1 MKKAGKTMIK
11 KYWIVIVLVL
21 SLFPWSAFAEDPKL
35 SAVLEGIRKRYGL
48 VPGLTLTYEREV
60 ITKSMAM
67 LGDQVKAEVATGL
80 IHYKSPH
87 SLKFQQETPT
97 KEILVTD
104 GNVLWW
110 YVQAKNQAH
119 RYSSHQMSRE
129 VKLLGD
135 IFQGLRGVEQSFV
148 ILQKGEDD
156 KGAMILE
163 VTPSPSWGEI
173 DHIDLTI
180 TPGTFHIQKVE
191 IYNLLGGLTRFKLG
205 DSVKEER
212 FKDDFFKFSPP
223 AGTRVIEE

>member
-1 MKKAGKTMIK
+1 MIK
-11 KYWIVIVLVL
+11 RYWIVIVLVL
-21 SLFPWSAFAEDPKL
+21 SLSPWNAFAEDPKL
-35 SAVLEGIRKRYGL
+35 STILEGIRKRYGL

-67 LGDQVKAEVATGL
+67 LGAQVKPEVATGV
-80 IHYKSPH
+80 IYYKSPH

-110 YVQAKNQAH
+110 YIQAKNQAH
-119 RYSSHQMSRE
+119 RYSAHQLSQE
-129 VKLLGD
+129 LKLLGD

-148 ILQKGEDD
+148 ILQKGEDE
-156 KGAMILE
+156 KGALILE
-163 VTPSPSWGEI
+163 VTPNPSWGDI
-173 DHIDLTI
+173 DHIDLTV
-180 TPGTFHIQKVE
+180 TPGSFHIQKVE

-212 FKDDFFKFSPP
+212 FKDDFFKFTPP
-223 AGTRVIEE
+223 PGTRVIE

>member
-1 MKKAGKTMIK
+1 MAGF
-11 KYWIVIVLVL
+11 LL
-21 SLFPWSAFAEDPKL
+21 LCLLPWSALAEDPKL
-35 SAVLEGIRKRYGL
+35 SSILDGIRKRYGL

-87 SLKFQQETPT
+87 FLKFQQETPT

-110 YVQAKNQAH
+110 YIQAKNQVH
-119 RYSSHQMSRE
+119 RYSSHQLSQE

-156 KGAMILE
+156 
-163 VTPSPSWGEI
+163 
-173 DHIDLTI
+173 
-180 TPGTFHIQKVE
+180 
-191 IYNLLGGLTRFKLG
+191 
-205 DSVKEER
+205 
-212 FKDDFFKFSPP
+212 
-223 AGTRVIEE
+223 

>member
-1 MKKAGKTMIK
+1 MFRRSLMAGF
-11 KYWIVIVLVL
+11 LLL
-21 SLFPWSAFAEDPKL
+21 SLLPWSALAEESKL
-35 SAVLEGIRKRYGL
+35 STIFEGIRKRYGL

-67 LGDQVKAEVATGL
+67 LGGQIKAEVATGL

-87 SLKFQQETPT
+87 FLKFQQETPT

-104 GNVLWW
+104 GKVLWW
-110 YVQAKNQAH
+110 YIQAKNQAH
-119 RYSSHQMSRE
+119 RYSSHQLSRE

-156 KGAMILE
+156 KGALILE
-163 VTPSPSWGEI
+163 VTPNPSWGDI
-173 DHIDLTI
+173 DHIDLTV
-180 TPGTFHIQKVE
+180 TPGSFHIQKVE

-205 DSVKEER
+205 DSIKEER
-212 FKDDFFKFSPP
+212 FKDDFFTFTPP
-223 AGTRVIEE
+223 PGTRIIEE

>member
-1 MKKAGKTMIK
+1 MK
-11 KYWIVIVLVL
+11 KYWTVIVLLL
-21 SLFPWSAFAEDPKL
+21 SLFPWSSAPAEDPKL
-35 SAVLEGIRKRYGL
+35 STILEGIRKRYGL

-87 SLKFQQETPT
+87 FLRFQQETPA
-97 KEILVTD
+97 KEVLVTD

-110 YVQAKNQAH
+110 YIQAKNQAH
-119 RYSSHQMSRE
+119 RYSSHQLSRE

-148 ILQKGEDD
+148 ILLKGEDE
-156 KGAMILE
+156 KGALILE
-163 VTPSPSWGEI
+163 VTPSPAWGEI

-180 TPGTFHIQKVE
+180 TPGSFHIRKVE
-191 IYNLLGGLTRFKLG
+191 IYNLLGGVTRFKLG
-205 DSVKEER
+205 DSIKEER
-212 FKDDFFKFSPP
+212 FKEDFFKFSPP
-223 AGTRVIEE
+223 PGTRVIEE

>member
-1 MKKAGKTMIK
+1 MIK
-11 KYWIVIVLVL
+11 RYLIVATLVL
-21 SLFPWSAFAEDPKL
+21 CLLPWNALAADPAL
-35 SAVLEGIRKRYGL
+35 SAILDGIRKRYGL
-48 VPGLTLTYEREV
+48 VSGLTLTYEREV

-80 IHYKSPH
+80 IHYKAPH

-110 YVQAKNQAH
+110 YIQAKNQAH
-119 RYSSHQMSRE
+119 RYASHQLSQE

-148 ILQKGEDD
+148 ILQRGEDD
-156 KGAMILE
+156 RGALILE
-163 VTPSPSWGEI
+163 VTPSPSWGDV

-180 TPGTFHIQKVE
+180 TPSSFHIQTVE

-205 DSVKEER
+205 DSIKEER
-212 FKDDFFKFSPP
+212 FKDDFFKFTPP
-223 AGTRVIEE
+223 SGTRVIEE

>member
-1 MKKAGKTMIK
+1 MIK
-11 KYWIVIVLVL
+11 RYLMAGFL
-21 SLFPWSAFAEDPKL
+21 LLCLFPWSAFAEDPKL
-35 SAVLEGIRKRYGL
+35 SAILEGIRKRYGL

-67 LGDQVKAEVATGL
+67 LGSQVKPEVATGL
-80 IHYKSPH
+80 IYYKSPH

-110 YVQAKNQAH
+110 YIQAKNQAH
-119 RYSSHQMSRE
+119 RYSSHQLSQE
-129 VKLLGD
+129 LKLLGD

-148 ILQKGEDD
+148 IFQKGEDE
-156 KGAMILE
+156 KGALILE
-163 VTPSPSWGEI
+163 VTPSPSWGDI

-205 DSVKEER
+205 DSIKEER
-212 FKDDFFKFSPP
+212 FKDDFFTFTPP
-223 AGTRVIEE
+223 PGTRVIEE

>member
-1 MKKAGKTMIK
+1 MIK
-11 KYWIVIVLVL
+11 RYWIVIMLVL
-21 SLFPWSAFAEDPKL
+21 SLFPWSALAENPKL
-35 SAVLEGIRKRYGL
+35 SAILEGIRKRYGL

-67 LGDQVKAEVATGL
+67 LGSQVKPEVATGV
-80 IHYKSPH
+80 IYYKSPH

-110 YVQAKNQAH
+110 YIRAKNQAH
-119 RYSSHQMSRE
+119 RYSSHQLSQE
-129 VKLLGD
+129 LKLLGD

-148 ILQKGEDD
+148 ILQKGEDE
-156 KGAMILE
+156 KGALILE
-163 VTPSPSWGEI
+163 VTPSPSWGDI

-180 TPGTFHIQKVE
+180 TPTNFHIQKVE

-205 DSVKEER
+205 DSIKEER
-212 FKDDFFKFSPP
+212 FKDAFFKFTPP
-223 AGTRVIEE
+223 EGTRVIEE

>member
-1 MKKAGKTMIK
+1 MIK
-11 KYWIVIVLVL
+11 RYLMAGFL
-21 SLFPWSAFAEDPKL
+21 LLCLFPWSALAEDPKL

-67 LGDQVKAEVATGL
+67 LGDQVKAEVATGV
-80 IHYKSPH
+80 IYYKAPH

-97 KEILVTD
+97 KEILITD

-110 YVQAKNQAH
+110 YIQAKNQAH
-119 RYSSHQMSRE
+119 RYSSHQLSQE

-156 KGAMILE
+156 KGALILE
-163 VTPSPSWGEI
+163 VTPNSSWGDI
-173 DHIDLTI
+173 DRIDLTV
-180 TPGTFHIQKVE
+180 TPGSFHIQKVE

-205 DSVKEER
+205 DSIKEER
-212 FKDDFFKFSPP
+212 FSDDFFKFTPP
-223 AGTRVIEE
+223 AGARIIEE

>member
-1 MKKAGKTMIK
+1 MIK

-21 SLFPWSAFAEDPKL
+21 SLFPWSALAEDPKL

-48 VPGLTLTYEREV
+48 VPGLALNYEREV

-67 LGDQVKAEVATGL
+67 LGTQVKPEVATGV
-80 IHYKSPH
+80 IYYKSPH

-110 YVQAKNQAH
+110 YIQAKNQAH
-119 RYSSHQMSRE
+119 RYSSHQLSRE
-129 VKLLGD
+129 LKLLGD

-148 ILQKGEDD
+148 ILQKGEDE
-156 KGAMILE
+156 KGALILE
-163 VTPSPSWGEI
+163 VTPSPSWGDI

-180 TPGTFHIQKVE
+180 TPGSFHIQKVE

-212 FKDDFFKFSPP
+212 FSADFFKFTPP
-223 AGTRVIEE
+223 PGTRVIEE